1 MPVQTSRRRIR
12 RYQGM
17 QTMMIFQALNSTQSL
32 LPAIVISLGCTQR
45 RTKSLGS
52 GNSTAPHGSKTPGT
66 GPCKTPRWPALL
78 SESCCSAGVFPQMFV
93 LRCLNVHVQFS
104 HGNFFMC
111 KSQLIVKTSRN
122 DQHVCKCVARHIHLD
137 VYCHFNLVWAW
148 ARQEQVILCL
158 CMQGS
163 WGLICVVTLQRA
175 HSRSAAN
182 LVVTSLPPRRHADAR
197 HLHRRQAM
205 KAPAQEAS
213 RPSGDKPPFRTF

>member
-137 VYCHFNLVWAW
+137 VYCHFNLVLGMGKARASHLVPLHAKQLGPLAAW
-148 ARQEQVILCL
+148 A
-158 CMQGS
+158 S
-163 WGLICVVTLQRA
+163 
-175 HSRSAAN
+175 SA
-182 LVVTSLPPRRHADAR
+182 L
-197 HLHRRQAM
+197 
-205 KAPAQEAS
+205 
-213 RPSGDKPPFRTF
+213 